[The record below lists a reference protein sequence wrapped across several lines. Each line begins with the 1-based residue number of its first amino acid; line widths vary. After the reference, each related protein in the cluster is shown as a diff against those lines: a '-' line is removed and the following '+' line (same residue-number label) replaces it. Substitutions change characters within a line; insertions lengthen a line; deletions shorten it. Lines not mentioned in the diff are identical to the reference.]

1 MSTQLIKM
9 LWEAPKQGKILDNAD
24 SFSVSNK
31 HVSSLVPK
39 KATDE
44 KSTYIDAC
52 IMQAAKSIMT
62 GNVNIS
68 SCAQIYQA
76 QPFTQLTTLDDMH
89 GDQKKFTAS
98 FYCNKNAHPPT
109 LPMRVWYAARCS

>member
-1 MSTQLIKM
+1 MFWGAL
-9 LWEAPKQGKILDNAD
+9 KQGKILDNAD

-39 KATDE
+39 KATDK

-52 IMQAAKSIMT
+52 VMQAAKSIMT
-62 GNVNIS
+62 GNVSIS
-68 SCAQIYQA
+68 SCAQICQT

-89 GDQKKFTAS
+89 GDQNQFTANL
-98 FYCNKNAHPPT
+98 YCNKNCKIV
-109 LPMRVWYAARCS
+109 LQ